1 MPVRWS
7 CAVPLADGF
16 RLPRLGQAPAM
27 QGRSQARAGAA
38 PTGAPL
44 MIRSGRHSSPAP
56 LRMREVGG
64 GKEDSALPQPPQPC
78 IDAPAACNTAL
89 DMLRSRSRRKL
100 LQGAAVGVAGLFAEK
115 GFPQLVQ
122 PARAAD
128 LLPEQ
133 APGVAYDLGLD
144 QFNLSPG
151 KKVVLPDLEVEKS
164 PADTRSYRALTLA
177 NGLRVLLSSDPRAD
191 QSAAALDVHVGHF
204 SDPPDLP
211 GLAHFCEHML
221 FLGNAKYPGEV

>member
-1 MPVRWS
+1 
-7 CAVPLADGF
+7 
-16 RLPRLGQAPAM
+16 
-27 QGRSQARAGAA
+27 
-38 PTGAPL
+38 
-44 MIRSGRHSSPAP
+44 
-56 LRMREVGG
+56 MREVGG
-64 GKEDSALPQPPQPC
+64 GKEGSALPQPPPPSTPS
-78 IDAPAACNTAL
+78 DAPAACNTAL
-89 DMLRSRSRRKL
+89 DLLRSRSRRKL

-115 GFPQLVQ
+115 GFPQLVRPQ

-128 LLPEQ
+128 LLPEH
-133 APGVAYDLGLD
+133 APGVVYDLGLD
-144 QFNLSPG
+144 QFNLAPG

-177 NGLRVLLSSDPRAD
+177 NGLRVLLASDPRAD

-221 FLGNAKYPGEV
+221 FLGNAKYPGEVYMYIYTHTHTHTHTYIHTHIHKYIRI